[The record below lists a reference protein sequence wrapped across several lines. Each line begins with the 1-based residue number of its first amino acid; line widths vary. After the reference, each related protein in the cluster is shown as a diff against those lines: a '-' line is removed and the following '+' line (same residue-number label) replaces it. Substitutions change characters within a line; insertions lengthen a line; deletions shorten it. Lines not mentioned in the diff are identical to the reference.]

1 MIFLGG
7 GETCSGIL
15 RIFEM
20 EVVVGVGWLYGYV
33 NGIRDDNL

>member
-1 MIFLGG
+1 MIFLG

-20 EVVVGVGWLYGYV
+20 EVVVGVGGLYGYV